1 MSDQG
6 VPLILSNGVC
16 VWCVGGGW
24 WVECVGGV
32 GGWWV
37 ECVGEWGG
45 ADN

>member
-16 VWCVGGGW
+16 VMCGVWVVGGVCGW
-24 WVECVGGV
+24 WVECVGG
-32 GGWWV
+32 GWSV
-37 ECVGEWGG
+37 WGG